1 MWNRISLM
9 RRKETEI
16 YEKKINRKGEIEKLA
31 LNEENPRKKD
41 NDLPQLRMD
50 NIIIMKK
57 KTKYDIL
64 KGNLLQH

>member
-41 NDLPQLRMD
+41 NDLP
-50 NIIIMKK
+50 
-57 KTKYDIL
+57 
-64 KGNLLQH
+64 